1 MAFLTPLFLFG
12 LLAAAIPVAIHLI
25 RKEKPPKMVFSTLR
39 FLKNTSK
46 KLILFQ
52 QIQQWLLLALR
63 AAVICLLVF
72 AFARPLFDNTIANLI
87 DAEPESAVI
96 LVDVSMSMRYGDRFT
111 QAQDAAREIVAGMSA
126 GDEVAVIA
134 FASATVSVRELSGDL
149 EGARTFIDSLALPQ
163 FETTRFMPALRLAND
178 MLDSSRNDQR
188 KVYLVSD
195 YQANG
200 IGNDESGWMLAPG
213 VAFTG
218 IDVGEGATRNLLLTD
233 VRSPDQLIEN
243 RNEYELLA
251 RVRST
256 GSIHMDQANVR
267 LVLNGEEQARIPV
280 DLSETSEAVVRL
292 PVVFDSAGSY
302 RGEISV
308 GDDDFASDNTYYFT
322 VDVMPKISVLVV
334 NGEPS
339 LNWYEDEAHWLTLA
353 IGGTADSP
361 FDVATV
367 RSQELDEALLQQH
380 DVVVLLNSGSELRTA
395 QTAALI
401 SYVEDGGSVLFAP
414 GDQVSAPQFN
424 QQLGVISPAVLD
436 EPITMAGSDY
446 LLIADIDRRHPVL
459 LPLGPDWGARFQG
472 YWSVAPKADA
482 DVLMQFDN
490 SKPALVER
498 VVGRGRVMLFASS
511 LDTEWNNLPLQGLY
525 LPFIHESLRYLAQA
539 SLKDRAYR
547 VGDVI
552 DLTAL
557 TGEGESLTVT
567 TASGVNSVL
576 PAGTRAY
583 RAVETGFVGIENEEG
598 LQYYAVN
605 ADPEESVFERIAP
618 SSLQDRIMNP
628 ETTPAQSVEVR
639 TTELMVEREG
649 PQRIWWWL
657 LLLAV
662 LILLAETRIANTTY
676 R

>member
-25 RKEKPPKMVFSTLR
+25 RKEKPPKMLFSTLR

-72 AFARPLFDNTIANLI
+72 AFARPLFDSNIANLV

-96 LVDVSMSMRYGDRFT
+96 LIDVSMSMRYGDRFEE
-111 QAQDAAREIVAGMSA
+111 ARNEARDIVSEMAA

-134 FASATVSVRELSGDL
+134 FANATVSVRELSSDL
-149 EGARTFIDSLALPQ
+149 QGARTFIDNLASPQ

-178 MLDSSRNDQR
+178 MLDSSRHEQR
-188 KVYLVSD
+188 TVYLVSD
-195 YQANG
+195 YQASG
-200 IGNDESGWMLAPG
+200 LGDDDSGWMLAPG

-243 RNEYELLA
+243 RDEYELLA

-256 GSIHMDQANVR
+256 GSIHLDQAEVR
-267 LVLNGEEQARIPV
+267 LVLNGEEQTRVPV
-280 DLSETSEAVVRL
+280 DLSEASEAVVRL
-292 PVVFDSAGSY
+292 PVVFDSQGSY

-308 GDDDFASDNTYYFT
+308 GADDFAPDNTYYFT
-322 VDVMPKISVLVV
+322 VDVRPKISVLVV

-339 LNWYEDEAHWLTLA
+339 VNWYEDEAHWLTLA
-353 IGGTADSP
+353 VGGTTDSP
-361 FDVATV
+361 FEVATV
-367 RSQELDEALLQQH
+367 GPQELDEQMLQQR
-380 DVVVLLNSGSELRTA
+380 DVVVLLNSGSDLSSA
-395 QTAALI
+395 QAAALT
-401 SYVEDGGSVLFAP
+401 SYVKEGGSVFLAP
-414 GDQVSAPQFN
+414 ADRVSAQQFN
-424 QQLGVISPAVLD
+424 QQLGAISPATLD
-436 EPITMAGSDY
+436 ESITMTGSDY
-446 LLIADIDRRHPVL
+446 LVIADIDRRHPVL
-459 LPLGPDWGARFQG
+459 LPLGTDWGVRFQG
-472 YWSVAPKADA
+472 YWSVTPQADA

-490 SKPALVER
+490 SRPALLER

-557 TGEGESLTVT
+557 AGEGETLTVT
-567 TASGVNSVL
+567 AVNGSNSVL

-583 RAVETGFVGIENEEG
+583 SATETGFVGITNEDG
-598 LQYYAVN
+598 MQYYAIN
-605 ADPEESVFERIAP
+605 ADPEESMLEKIGP
-618 SSLQDRIMNP
+618 SSLEDKIMNP
-628 ETTPAQSVEVR
+628 ETTPIQSVEVR

-649 PQRIWWWL
+649 PQKIWWWL
-657 LLLAV
+657 LALVL